1 MLAAS
6 TPYSG
11 VRSVATPRTIVA
23 LMLRE
28 MVTTYGRSPGG
39 YIWAIVE
46 PVAAIALLSFVFS
59 IAFRSPPLG
68 DNFPL
73 FYASAYLPFMLF
85 LDVNNKLATAIKFS
99 RPLLAYPSV
108 TMVDVLLARFLLN
121 ALTHLMVFLAVIP
134 GIIIAFGLRPN
145 IEILVVANAL
155 GMAAILALG
164 FGTLNCYLFT
174 AFPVYERLWQ
184 IVTRPLVIVS
194 GIFFLFESI
203 PGLYQ
208 DVLWYN
214 PIFHITGEM
223 RSGIYASYDANYVDP
238 VFVYGI
244 GLITMA
250 FGLLILKSRYR
261 EVVND

>member
-99 RPLLAYPSV
+99 RPLLAYPPEKSGGSD
-108 TMVDVLLARFLLN
+108 MFGSAR
-121 ALTHLMVFLAVIP
+121 
-134 GIIIAFGLRPN
+134 
-145 IEILVVANAL
+145 
-155 GMAAILALG
+155 
-164 FGTLNCYLFT
+164 
-174 AFPVYERLWQ
+174 
-184 IVTRPLVIVS
+184 
-194 GIFFLFESI
+194 
-203 PGLYQ
+203 
-208 DVLWYN
+208 
-214 PIFHITGEM
+214 
-223 RSGIYASYDANYVDP
+223 
-238 VFVYGI
+238 
-244 GLITMA
+244 
-250 FGLLILKSRYR
+250 
-261 EVVND
+261 